1 MNTEYQLKS
10 KLAWPVYA
18 KSMKLKQMVQE
29 QWLQLKRIF
38 LKVIIWK
45 LLFRLGEGRE
55 IYVLY
60 GGTEIYVLNASV
72 LNSSFLEGKLFT
84 FRCPKCMHLLLN
96 TCYLSL
102 WNGIEGRLSSN
113 KDDSVSPLSSIRKET
128 WNCEFSHILQSL
140 RIPLSNRTV
149 LLHFLYTLRLPLDSL
164 RFGTTKTS
172 VV

>member
-38 LKVIIWK
+38 LKVITWK

-84 FRCPKCMHLLLN
+84 FRCPKCMPLLLN
-96 TCYLSL
+96 TFYLYEMESKGGYLRTKMILYRHYRQYEKKHGIVNSPIFYNHYVYHYQIGPCYC
-102 WNGIEGRLSSN
+102 I
-113 KDDSVSPLSSIRKET
+113 
-128 WNCEFSHILQSL
+128 FY
-140 RIPLSNRTV
+140 IPLDC
-149 LLHFLYTLRLPLDSL
+149 P
-164 RFGTTKTS
+164 
-172 VV
+172 